1 MLQAFLCSVVCR
13 ERQGLI
19 LYDNNDKL
27 VEKKNHI
34 SELDAHFKRTCVKST
49 WDTTDNID
57 FSKKVKFHSLTLAV
71 FTAQSFILTKKKA
84 WQSPFFLTF
93 FSKTVARKLEHIE
106 TV

>member
-1 MLQAFLCSVVCR
+1 MKEGKIAYI
-13 ERQGLI
+13 ERI
-19 LYDNNDKL
+19 WDN
-27 VEKKNHI
+27 
-34 SELDAHFKRTCVKST
+34 
-49 WDTTDNID
+49 TDNIN

>member
-1 MLQAFLCSVVCR
+1 MLQAFLCSVVCP

-49 WDTTDNID
+49 WDTTDNIN

-71 FTAQSFILTKKKA
+71 FTAQSFILTKKKGMA
-84 WQSPFFLTF
+84 KSIFLNIF
-93 FSKTVARKLEHIE
+93 L
-106 TV
+106 